1 LSRDQVILNSS
12 HTHTGPETDVSRHT
26 FSLDSKE
33 LKKIENYAQ
42 SLEKAIIKLV
52 GEAMETKEPVKL
64 YAENGISRFQVN
76 RRNNKEASLT
86 PTTDLKGPNDY
97 AVPVIKVENSA
108 GELKAIAFGYAC
120 HPTVLSD
127 YNWSG
132 DYAGFAQL
140 ELEKIYPGAT

>member
-1 LSRDQVILNSS
+1 ITPGESMWMAGYAARNRPSEGTLHPIWAKALVLEDESGKSAVLITTDLVGIRQELSKKIRDGLKKKYGLSRDQVILNSS

-76 RRNNKEASLT
+76 RRN
-86 PTTDLKGPNDY
+86 
-97 AVPVIKVENSA
+97 
-108 GELKAIAFGYAC
+108 
-120 HPTVLSD
+120 
-127 YNWSG
+127 
-132 DYAGFAQL
+132 
-140 ELEKIYPGAT
+140 